1 MIYNEVHKLRSEG
14 FTNSAIAR
22 KLKIS
27 RNRVIEYGKMSPEEF
42 YSFSISLQSRSK
54 KLDPFRE
61 KIIGWLKE
69 HPDLSGAQVLD
80 WLGEKLDVSAVSE
93 GTVRNYVNELR
104 EAYHIPKMVS
114 ERSYSTV
121 PDLPMAQQLQVDF
134 GQVKVSTTNGTFKRL
149 YFIGFVLAHSRYKYV
164 EWARPTFS
172 SIRSY

>member
-1 MIYNEVHKLRSEG
+1 MIYNEVHKLRSKG

-54 KLDPFRE
+54 KLDPFRK

-80 WLGEKLDVSAVSE
+80 WLGEK
-93 GTVRNYVNELR
+93 
-104 EAYHIPKMVS
+104 
-114 ERSYSTV
+114 
-121 PDLPMAQQLQVDF
+121 
-134 GQVKVSTTNGTFKRL
+134 
-149 YFIGFVLAHSRYKYV
+149 
-164 EWARPTFS
+164 
-172 SIRSY
+172 